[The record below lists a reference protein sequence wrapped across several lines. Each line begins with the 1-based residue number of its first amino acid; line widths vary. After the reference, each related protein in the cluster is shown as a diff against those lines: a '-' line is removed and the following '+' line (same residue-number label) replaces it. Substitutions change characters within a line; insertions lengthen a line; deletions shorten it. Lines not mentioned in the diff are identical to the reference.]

1 MKKRTPAHPSSPVK
15 KPTHPAPKPH
25 ATPVGGSGQ
34 PIFSQPVP
42 SPDPA
47 GFKNPVTDTKD
58 VGLKVLG
65 AVPTP
70 AGGVVEPTLML
81 QQVYGSAGA
90 AKVPA
95 RATSPAQA
103 TAAAVAHPR
112 SFASVVLP
120 LYEPRS
126 SACASMAPRNDFLD
140 GPINSG

>member
-90 AKVPA
+90 AKMA
-95 RATSPAQA
+95 AIMQA
-103 TAAAVAHPR
+103 GQIVFH
-112 SFASVVLP
+112 SVGDTGSVK
-120 LYEPRS
+120 
-126 SACASMAPRNDFLD
+126 
-140 GPINSG
+140 GPQ